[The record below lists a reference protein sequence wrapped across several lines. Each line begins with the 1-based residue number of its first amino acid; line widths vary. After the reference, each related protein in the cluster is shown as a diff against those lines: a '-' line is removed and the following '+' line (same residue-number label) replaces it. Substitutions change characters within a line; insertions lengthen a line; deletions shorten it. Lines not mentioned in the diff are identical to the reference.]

1 MMTIGIKRDR
11 VACKMESCEMIL
23 LKWFQKRWRTYAILC
38 LLLLSFNLYF
48 IFLMRTTQVGYLLY
62 LDLLLLVFL
71 AAVEG
76 TAFFGFWKSER
87 RKKRFLQEGGLI
99 GGLPDCPDDREVFG
113 HDLMILEK
121 RLQEKFAENCDL
133 QDYVARWCHEFKI
146 PLSAALLISDKIR
159 DADIRTDMREQLER
173 MNWQMN
179 MMLQGCRLQGALFDM
194 QVRQVSLEKCVRESI
209 RNNQFFLIQKKFQ
222 IDLRIEDITAY
233 TDEVWLT
240 YILDQILNN
249 AVKYAKTEGEH
260 HIRFWTEKISE
271 RTAFLQTGNAD
282 GNFINRDFDEDFDEV
297 CPMKLFI
304 EDNGEG
310 IRESDIRRVF
320 EKGYTGSN
328 YHNGKYKST
337 GMGLYMADKIAGK
350 MGHRISVESCY
361 GEYTRFGI
369 AFRGK
374 QTR

>member
-1 MMTIGIKRDR
+1 
-11 VACKMESCEMIL
+11 MIL
-23 LKWFQKRWRTYAILC
+23 LKWFQKRWRIYAVLC

-76 TAFFGFWKSER
+76 TAFFGFWTRER
-87 RKKRFLQEGGLI
+87 RKKRFLQEDGLI
-99 GGLPDCPDDREVFG
+99 GELPDCPDDREVYE
-113 HDLMILEK
+113 HDLLVLEK

-133 QDYVARWCHEFKI
+133 QDYVAKWCHEFKI
-146 PLSAALLISDKIR
+146 PLSAALLISEKIK
-159 DADIRTDMREQLER
+159 DADIRTNMREQLER

-179 MMLQGCRLQGALFDM
+179 MMLQGCRLQGVLFDM
-194 QVRQVSLEKCVRESI
+194 QIRQVSLEKCVRASI

-222 IDLRIEDITAY
+222 IDLRAGDVIAY

-249 AVKYAKTEGEH
+249 AVKYAKMEEEH
-260 HIRFWTEKISE
+260 HIRFWTEKIAD
-271 RTAFLQTGNAD
+271 RTAFPQIGNAD
-282 GNFINRDFDEDFDEV
+282 EALNEDFEEA

-337 GMGLYMADKIAGK
+337 GMGLYMAEKIAGK
-350 MGHRISVESCY
+350 MGHQISVESRY

-369 AFRGK
+369 TFHGK
-374 QTR
+374 WRC

>member
-1 MMTIGIKRDR
+1 
-11 VACKMESCEMIL
+11 MIL
-23 LKWFQKRWRTYAILC
+23 LKWFQKRWRIYAVLC

-76 TAFFGFWKSER
+76 TAFFCFWTRER
-87 RKKRFLQEGGLI
+87 RKKRFLQEDGLI
-99 GGLPDCPDDREVFG
+99 GELPDCPDDREVYE
-113 HDLMILEK
+113 HDLLVLEK

-133 QDYVARWCHEFKI
+133 QDYVAKWCHEFKI
-146 PLSAALLISDKIR
+146 PLSAALLISEKIK
-159 DADIRTDMREQLER
+159 DADIRTNMREQLER

-179 MMLQGCRLQGALFDM
+179 MMLQGCRLQGVLFDM
-194 QVRQVSLEKCVRESI
+194 QIRQVSLEKCVRASI

-222 IDLRIEDITAY
+222 IDLRAGDVIAY

-249 AVKYAKTEGEH
+249 AVKYAKMEEEH
-260 HIRFWTEKISE
+260 HIRFWTEKIAD
-271 RTAFLQTGNAD
+271 RTAFPQIGNAD
-282 GNFINRDFDEDFDEV
+282 EALNEDFEEA

-337 GMGLYMADKIAGK
+337 GMGLYMAEKIAGK
-350 MGHRISVESCY
+350 MGHQISVESRY

-369 AFRGK
+369 TFRGK
-374 QTR
+374 WRC